1 MVLIRKLL
9 LTSLFIIFFILP
21 LSAQNKEVEKDSL
34 EDLLNHSIDFF
45 VDYNYHEGI
54 QSSMDLIHLA
64 DSLGSDYY
72 LYHGHNN
79 LGVAYEELRDT
90 LRAKSHYER
99 ALEYANSTK
108 NDTLIMWAYNNMGN
122 IYSETKDNYL
132 KGISYYKRVID
143 LATKLNNQEELIAP
157 NINIAW
163 TYLDKN
169 QPDKAK
175 EYLDNAKTVLK
186 SQNFEY
192 LDAELDMLYGRY
204 FTETN
209 QIDSAKAYFERS
221 TRIVNKDSLAYEG
234 AETYKWYAEMLFRNG
249 EFKEAYQALKTQNE
263 YESEI
268 FEHSKTAQIQS
279 ANARFDV
286 SEYQKNLELAK
297 QEKVYQEQI
306 IAKSNEKLILLIVAA
321 IVLFIILIFLNRINR
336 SRKTLIAELQEKNTE
351 LRKSKEETERLSNL
365 KTQFFSTVSHEL
377 RTPLYGV
384 IGLTSLLLEDKG
396 LKDHQKDL
404 KSLKFSADYLL
415 ALINDVL
422 QINKM
427 ESKEVQLECIS
438 FNFRELL
445 QSIMQTLEFTR
456 IQNKNTIH
464 LEIDENIPSFL
475 MGDSVRLSQ
484 IMVNLVGNALKFTE
498 RGNIWI
504 KVNVE
509 DEIVEDSEEF
519 LAIKFEV
526 KDDGIGIPLS
536 KQKEI
541 FEEFSQLKPTNYNY
555 QGTGLGLPI
564 VKKMLKLFG
573 SDIHLESEEN
583 KGSCF
588 SYTIKFKKDLNK
600 ADVPVSKIEDL
611 QVDLADDL
619 DSKLQNRILIVDDN
633 RINQVVTKRILEQKS
648 FVCEIAQDG
657 HEAVEKVKNTAFDL
671 VLMDV
676 NMPGI
681 TGMEAT
687 QQIRKFNEE
696 IPIVA
701 LTAVEVEEIREEI
714 HSAGMNDIIVK
725 PYDVQQFYRVV
736 YRNIIPIAL

>member
-1 MVLIRKLL
+1 MVRKLFF
-9 LTSLFIIFFILP
+9 SSFFFILFIQP
-21 LSAQNKEVEKDSL
+21 LSAQNKEVSKDSL
-34 EDLLNHSIDFF
+34 ERLLNHSIDLFA
-45 VDYNYHEGI
+45 DYNYHEGI
-54 QSSMDLIHLA
+54 QISMDLIELA
-64 DSLGSDYY
+64 KLVDSDYY
-72 LYHGHNN
+72 LYHGYNN
-79 LGVAYEELRDT
+79 LGVAYEELGDT
-90 LRAKSHYER
+90 VRAKIHYEKS
-99 ALEYANSTK
+99 LDFANAIK

-122 IYSETKDNYL
+122 IYSESKVNYQ
-132 KGISYYKRVID
+132 KGIDYYNRVID
-143 LATKLNNQEELIAP
+143 LATKLDNKEELIAP

-163 TYLDKN
+163 TYLDK
-169 QPDKAK
+169 DKILKAK
-175 EYLDNAKTVLK
+175 QYLDNAKNVLK
-186 SQNFEY
+186 SKREDYQ
-192 LDAELDMLYGRY
+192 DAELDMLYGRY
-204 FTETN
+204 FLETN
-209 QIDSAKAYFERS
+209 QLDSAKVFFEKS
-221 TRIVNKDSLAYEG
+221 AKIVDKDSLVYEG

-249 EFKEAYQALKTQNE
+249 EFKAAYKALKTQQQ
-263 YESEI
+263 YESQI
-268 FEHSKTAQIQS
+268 FDYTKTAQIQA
-279 ANARFDV
+279 ANTRFDV
-286 SEYQKNLELAK
+286 NEYQKNLELAK
-297 QEKVYQEQI
+297 QQKSYQEKI

-336 SRKTLIAELQEKNTE
+336 SRKTLIIELQKKNLE

-396 LKDHQKDL
+396 LKDHKKDL

-427 ESKEVQLECIS
+427 EAKEVKLESIS

-445 QSIMQTLEFTR
+445 QSITQTLEFTR
-456 IQNKNTIH
+456 LQNKNEIH
-464 LEIDENIPSFL
+464 LEIDESIPSFL
-475 MGDSVRLSQ
+475 LGDSVRLSQ

-504 KVNVE
+504 RA
-509 DEIVEDSEEF
+509 IVMNASENDYD
-519 LAIKFEV
+519 IKFEV
-526 KDDGIGIPLS
+526 EDDGIGIPLS
-536 KQKEI
+536 KQQEI

-564 VKKMLKLFG
+564 VKKMLKLFK
-573 SDIHLESEEN
+573 SDIHLRSEEHE
-583 KGSCF
+583 GSCF
-588 SYTIKFKKDLNK
+588 SFVINFKKDHDK
-600 ADVPVSKIEDL
+600 AQAPVTKIEDL
-611 QVDLADDL
+611 NKDNSNNWSLK
-619 DSKLQNRILIVDDN
+619 SKNCILIVDDN
-633 RINQVVTKRILEQKS
+633 RINQVVTKRILEQKN

-657 HEAVEKVKNTAFDL
+657 HEAIRKVKKTTFDL

-687 QQIRKFNEE
+687 IEIRKFNKL

-714 HSAGMNDIIVK
+714 HSAGMNDIIIK
-725 PYDVQQFYRVV
+725 PYDIQQFYRVI
-736 YRNIIPIAL
+736 YRNIVPIAL

>member
-1 MVLIRKLL
+1 MIRKILIS
-9 LTSLFIIFFILP
+9 SLFINFIILS
-21 LSAQNKEVEKDSL
+21 LSAQNKEITKDSL
-34 EDLLNHSIDFF
+34 EHLLDHSIDLFA
-45 VDYNYHEGI
+45 DYNYHEGI
-54 QSSMDLIHLA
+54 QSSMDLIQIADLA
-64 DSLGSDYY
+64 NSDYY

-90 LRAKSHYER
+90 LRAKSHYEK
-99 ALEYANSTK
+99 ALDYANATQ

-122 IYSETKDNYL
+122 IYSETKDNYK
-132 KGISYYKRVID
+132 KGIDYYNRVID
-143 LATKLNNQEELIAP
+143 LASKLNNEEELIAP

-163 TYLDKN
+163 TYLDKQQASN
-169 QPDKAK
+169 AK
-175 EYLDNAKTVLK
+175 QYLDNAQNVLK
-186 SQNFEY
+186 NQDFDY

-204 FTETN
+204 FMDSN
-209 QIDSAKAYFERS
+209 QIDSAKAYFEKS
-221 TRIVNKDSLAYEG
+221 TLIVNKDSLAFEG
-234 AETYKWYAEMLFRNG
+234 AETYKWYAEMLFRIG
-249 EFKEAYQALKTQNE
+249 EYKEAYEALKAQNK
-263 YESEI
+263 YESKI
-268 FEHSKTAQIQS
+268 FEHSKTAQIQA

-286 SEYQKNLELAK
+286 SEFQKNLELAK
-297 QEKVYQEQI
+297 QQKNYQEKI

-336 SRKTLIAELQEKNTE
+336 SRKTLIAELQEKNKE

-384 IGLTSLLLEDKG
+384 IGLTSLLLDDKA

-427 ESKEVQLECIS
+427 ESKEVELECIS

-456 IQNKNTIH
+456 IQNKNNIH
-464 LEIDENIPSFL
+464 LEIDDNIPPFL

-484 IMVNLVGNALKFTE
+484 ILVNLVGNALKFTE

-504 KVNVE
+504 KVNVV
-509 DEIVEDSEEF
+509 DQISEVSDEF
-519 LAIKFEV
+519 LDIKFEV
-526 KDDGIGIPLS
+526 KDDGIGIPAS

-564 VKKMLKLFG
+564 VKKMLKLFD
-573 SDIHLESEEN
+573 SDIYLESEEN

-588 SYTIKFKKDLNK
+588 SFTIRFKKDLDK
-600 ADVPVSKIEDL
+600 ADVPVTKIEDL
-611 QVDLADDL
+611 QVDLADNMDT
-619 DSKLQNRILIVDDN
+619 KLQNRILIVDDN

-648 FVCEIAQDG
+648 FICEIAENG
-657 HEAVEKVKNTAFDL
+657 HEAVEKVKSTAFDL

>member
-1 MVLIRKLL
+1 MIRKILL
-9 LTSLFIIFFILP
+9 SSLFCNFFILS
-21 LSAQNKEVEKDSL
+21 LIAQDKLVSKDSL
-34 EDLLNHSIDFF
+34 EHLLNNSIDLFA
-45 VDYNYHEGI
+45 DYNYHEGI
-54 QSSMDLIHLA
+54 QTSMDLIQLA
-64 DSLGSDYY
+64 DLVKDDYY

-79 LGVAYEELRDT
+79 LGVAYEELKDT
-90 LRAKSHYER
+90 LRAKSHYEK
-99 ALEYANSTK
+99 ALEYANATK

-122 IYSETKDNYL
+122 IFSETKDNYK
-132 KGISYYKRVID
+132 KGISYYNRVID
-143 LATKLNNQEELIAP
+143 LATKLNNEEELIAP

-169 QPDKAK
+169 QPEKAK
-175 EYLDNAKTVLK
+175 EYLDNAKIVLK
-186 SQNFEY
+186 NQDFDY

-204 FTETN
+204 FMENN

-221 TRIVNKDSLAYEG
+221 TKIVNKDSLTYEG

-249 EFKEAYQALKTQNE
+249 EYKKAYEALQVQHD

-268 FEHSKTAQIQS
+268 FEHSKTAQIQA

-286 SEYQKNLELAK
+286 NEYQKNLELAK
-297 QEKVYQEQI
+297 QEKNYQEKI
-306 IAKSNEKLILLIVAA
+306 ISKSNEKLILLIVAA

-336 SRKTLIAELQEKNTE
+336 SRKTLIAELQDKNNE

-384 IGLTSLLLEDKG
+384 IGLTSLLLEDKK
-396 LKDHQKDL
+396 LQDHQKDL

-438 FNFRELL
+438 FNLRELL

-464 LEIDENIPSFL
+464 LEIDEDIPPFL
-475 MGDSVRLSQ
+475 LGDSVRLSQ

-504 KVNVE
+504 RANVI
-509 DEIVEDSEEF
+509 DASEEYYK
-519 LAIKFEV
+519 INFEV
-526 KDDGIGIPLS
+526 EDDGIGIPAS

-541 FEEFSQLKPTNYNY
+541 FEEFLQLKPSNYNY

-564 VKKMLKLFG
+564 VKKMLKLFD
-573 SDIHLESEEN
+573 SDIYLESEEQE
-583 KGSCF
+583 GSCF
-588 SYTIKFKKDLNK
+588 SFTINFKKDPDK
-600 ADVPVSKIEDL
+600 DDAAVTTI
-611 QVDLADDL
+611 DDL
-619 DSKLQNRILIVDDN
+619 KEDVVENWQEKSKNRILIVDDN
-633 RINQVVTKRILEQKS
+633 RINQVVTKRILEQKN
-648 FVCEIAQDG
+648 FVCEIAEDG
-657 HEAVEKVKNTAFDL
+657 HQAIEKVRNTAFDL

-687 QQIRKFNEE
+687 REIRMFNEY

-701 LTAVEVEEIREEI
+701 LTAVEVEEFREEI

-736 YRNIIPIAL
+736 YRNILPIAL

>member
-1 MVLIRKLL
+1 VSLIQNLFFSSL
-9 LTSLFIIFFILP
+9 LFIFIVKP
-21 LSAQNKEVEKDSL
+21 LSAQDKKVSKDSL
-34 EDLLNHSIDFF
+34 ESLFNNSITLFN
-45 VDYNYHEGI
+45 DYNYHEGI
-54 QSSMDLIHLA
+54 QTSMRLIELA
-64 DSLGSDYY
+64 ELVESNYF

-79 LGVAYEELRDT
+79 LGVAYEELGDT
-90 LRAKSHYER
+90 MRAKTHYEKSLVF
-99 ALEYANSTK
+99 AKATQ
-108 NDTLIMWAYNNMGN
+108 NDTLIMWSYNNMGN
-122 IYSETKDNYL
+122 IFSERKEDYQ
-132 KGISYYKRVID
+132 KGIYNYKRVID
-143 LATKLNNQEELIAP
+143 LAKKLNNQEELVAP
-157 NINIAW
+157 YINIAW

-169 QPDKAK
+169 RVPIAK
-175 EYLDNAKTVLK
+175 PYLDSAKGVLK
-186 SQNFEY
+186 RVHGSY

-204 FTETN
+204 FLESN
-209 QIDSAKAYFERS
+209 QLDSAKVYFERS
-221 TRIVNKDSLAYEG
+221 TKIVDEDSLIYEG
-234 AETYKWYAEMLFRNG
+234 AETYKWYAELLFRKG
-249 EFKEAYQALKTQNE
+249 EFKAAFKALKRQHE

-268 FEHSKTAQIQS
+268 FDHTNTAQIQA
-279 ANARFDV
+279 ANTRFDIN
-286 SEYQKNLELAK
+286 EYQKNLELAK
-297 QEKVYQEQI
+297 QQKNYQEKI

-321 IVLFIILIFLNRINR
+321 IILFIILIFLNRINS
-336 SRKTLIAELQEKNTE
+336 SRKILITELQEKNKE

-384 IGLTSLLLEDKG
+384 IGLTSLLLDDKG

-427 ESKEVQLECIS
+427 EAKEVKLESVS

-456 IQNKNTIH
+456 LQNKNKIH
-464 LEIDENIPSFL
+464 LEIDQNIPQYL
-475 MGDSVRLSQ
+475 LGDSVRFSQ

-504 KVNVE
+504 RATVIDTTEAAYNIKIEVE
-509 DEIVEDSEEF
+509 
-519 LAIKFEV
+519 
-526 KDDGIGIPLS
+526 DDGIGIPLS

-541 FEEFSQLKPTNYNY
+541 FEEFSQLKPSNYNY

-564 VKKMLKLFG
+564 VKKMLKLFE
-573 SDIHLESEEN
+573 SDIHLRSEEHQ
-583 KGSCF
+583 GSCF
-588 SYTIKFKKDLNK
+588 SFVLNFKKDQEK
-600 ADVPVSKIEDL
+600 AGLPVTKIKDLKEDITDNWHLKSKH
-611 QVDLADDL
+611 
-619 DSKLQNRILIVDDN
+619 RILIVDDN
-633 RINQVVTKRILEQKS
+633 RINQVVTKRILEQKK

-657 HEAVEKVKNTAFDL
+657 YEAIKKVKEATFDL

-687 QQIRKFNEE
+687 QKIRNFNKV

-701 LTAVEVEEIREEI
+701 LTAVEVEEIREKI

-725 PYDVQQFYRVV
+725 PYDVQQFYRVI
-736 YRNIIPIAL
+736 YRNILPVTS